1 MSSICFPFYDHR
13 IPPNLEFVV
22 DDCEDPWTD
31 TTYDYIHIRMLAGA
45 ILSWRRLLTQA
56 FDHLN
61 PGGWLELTEFELK
74 MRSDDDTMEHAT
86 AIRQW
91 SAGFDQAAEIIGR
104 TTEIAPFL
112 KEWLED
118 IGFDEVTEETEKVR
132 VVCWLCCS
140 EFLDRF

>member
-1 MSSICFPFYDHR
+1 MFSIRFPTYYHHR

-22 DDCEDPWTD
+22 DDCEDTWTS
-31 TTYDYIHIRMLAGA
+31 TYYDYIHIRMLAGA
-45 ILSWRRLLTQA
+45 ILSWRKLLTQA

-74 MRSDDDTMEHAT
+74 MRSNDDTMEHAT

-104 TTEIAPFL
+104 TTEVAPYL
-112 KEWLED
+112 KGWLED
-118 IGFDEVTEETEKVR
+118 VGFDEVTEETEKVR
-132 VVCWLCCS
+132 
-140 EFLDRF
+140 